1 LKRELIMAHEYP
13 VKLTPKMSPVHP
25 GELLREEVFPA
36 MRMSVAAAARGM
48 HISRQ
53 MLHGILAEKRVIT
66 PEMALRLGKFIG
78 NGPGLWLRMQQD
90 YDMWQAQVLLA
101 KELVRIPTVR
111 AGGGERQPAAR
122 WGASEI
128 QPRAGESRS
137 GFLPRA
143 ALQAARQQ
151 SRPAARTATRVTA
164 SIPRDSRLAAK
175 KVERSREVR
184 AGGGGRQPK
193 DRWGASEIQPRT
205 GASGS
210 RSRGKSSPRG
220 SRKRST

>member
-1 LKRELIMAHEYP
+1 MTHEYL
-13 VKLTPKMSPVHP
+13 VKQTPKMPPVHP

-36 MRMSVAAAARGM
+36 MRMSITAAARGM

-66 PEMALRLGKFIG
+66 PEMALRLGKLLG

-90 YDMWQAQVLLA
+90 YDMWQAQALLA

-111 AGGGERQPAAR
+111 GAQPAAR

-128 QPRAGESRS
+128 QARAG
-137 GFLPRA
+137 LNVRA
-143 ALQAARQQ
+143 ALQAARQK
-151 SRPAARTATRVTA
+151 SRPAAKPATIAV

-175 KVERSREVR
+175 KVERSGEVR
-184 AGGGGRQPK
+184 AGGGGRQPAA
-193 DRWGASEIQPRT
+193 ASEIQPRT
-205 GASGS
+205 GASGR
-210 RSRGKSSPRG
+210 RSRGQTTARRSP
-220 SRKRST
+220 KRST